1 MSTTSTSTRLDRP
14 RRVLLVAN
22 EALAIETVHDVVA
35 RHAAGPTEVLVL
47 APALG
52 GRLEL
57 WMSDDRPRRAA
68 EERLDRCLAALA
80 AAGVEAEGLVGD
92 ADPLLA
98 MDDALR
104 LFPADEIVVA
114 TRPPASSSW
123 LARGLVRRA
132 RLRFRVPVHHVVAG
146 YAPEEATA
154 A

>member
-1 MSTTSTSTRLDRP
+1 MSTISTTRELDRP
-14 RRVLLVAN
+14 RRLLLLAN
-22 EALAIETVHDVVA
+22 EALADETIGVVVA
-35 RHAAGPTEVLVL
+35 RHAAGRTEVLVV

-52 GRLEL
+52 SRLEL

-68 EERLDRCLAALA
+68 EERLERCLAKLA
-80 AAGVEAEGLVGD
+80 VAGIEAEGLVGD

-98 MDDALR
+98 VDDALR

-114 TRPPASSSW
+114 TGSPARSSW

-132 RLRFRVPVHHVVAG
+132 RLRFPQPVHHVTAA